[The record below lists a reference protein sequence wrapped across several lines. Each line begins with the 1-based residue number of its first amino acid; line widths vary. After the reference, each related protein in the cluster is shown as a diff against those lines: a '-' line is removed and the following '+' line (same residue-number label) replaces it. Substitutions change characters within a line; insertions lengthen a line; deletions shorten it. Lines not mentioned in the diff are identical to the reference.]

1 MLGVVQIY
9 SRKVNYLYQDCSE
22 ALVKIKQA
30 FTSVQVDLP
39 PKVATAPFNSIT
51 FPETFE
57 FDDIEEEL
65 RYG

>member
-1 MLGVVQIY
+1 MKL
-9 SRKVNYLYQDCSE
+9 NYLYQDCSE

-30 FTSVQVDLP
+30 FTLVQVDLP
-39 PKVATAPFNSIT
+39 PKVATAPFNSII